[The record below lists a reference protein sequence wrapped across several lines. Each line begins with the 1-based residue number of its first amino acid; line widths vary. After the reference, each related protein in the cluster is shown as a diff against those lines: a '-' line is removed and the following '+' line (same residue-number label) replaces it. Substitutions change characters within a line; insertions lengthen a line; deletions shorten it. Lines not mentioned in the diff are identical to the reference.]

1 LVGATSRNPSNHVT
15 SLFRLLAFEADIKD
29 QPNHM
34 TDNVASVVIPTLNRH
49 HLLRRRLPLIAAAGF
64 DEVIVVDSTRAEKET
79 QATRQLC
86 ERLQARYVN
95 IPAGRSEARN
105 IGASI
110 AHGRWVFFC
119 DDDGYVITYID
130 RQHVSDLGDK
140 FDFLTFPGHLAWIF
154 RRSFFIELGGYNEN
168 LIAGEDDDLTRRA
181 RSIGRETS
189 ATGFVE
195 GRLVP
200 LDEQERAKDQW
211 RRLRNQVEYGM
222 TMAAFARE
230 HPSPKSVV
238 LATFRTAL
246 GFLHPENQDRVVVR
260 VSMVFL
266 LIVGIM
272 VSPFYLAWYLRT
284 RPTAPHSQVL
294 FPDQRG

>member
-1 LVGATSRNPSNHVT
+1 
-15 SLFRLLAFEADIKD
+15 
-29 QPNHM
+29 M
-34 TDNVASVVIPTLNRH
+34 VIPTLNRH
-49 HLLRRRLPLIAAAGF
+49 HLLKRRLPLIAAAGF
-64 DEVIVVDSTRAEKET
+64 DEAIVVDSTRAERET

-86 ERLQARYVN
+86 ERLQARYLN
-95 IPAGRSEARN
+95 IPAGRSRARN

-110 AHGRWVFFC
+110 AHGKWVFFC
-119 DDDGYVITYID
+119 DDDGYVITCID
-130 RQHVSDLGDK
+130 RQRINDLEDK
-140 FDFLTFPGHLAWIF
+140 FDILTFPGHLAWIF
-154 RRSFFIELGGYNEN
+154 RRSFFIELGGYNES
-168 LIAGEDDDLTRRA
+168 LIAGEDDDLSRRA
-181 RSIGRETS
+181 RSSGRETS
-189 ATGFVE
+189 AIGFIE

-230 HPSPKSVV
+230 HPSPRSVV
-238 LATFRTAL
+238 LATFRRAL
-246 GFLHPENQDRVVVR
+246 DCLEPGNQDRMVVG

-266 LIVGIM
+266 LFVGIM

-284 RPTAPHSQVL
+284 RPTAPRTRVL